1 LFFGLI
7 FAINKLNL
15 KKNFNDM
22 KNIFISTTLFFY
34 CISSVFA
41 QDNHLKLLVNID
53 HRSGDLL
60 TINTS
65 RKNPKN
71 IKINSDGFFNDTL
84 SVKPGIYQMFDG
96 AKFVEMFLKNGY
108 DLTVT
113 YDTEQIDK
121 TLVFSGTGEEENKYI
136 INSRLRE
143 KDLDFDK
150 LLKMK
155 LIEFKAALEKKKED
169 DIKRLEDSKLDSVFI
184 NCQKSNIEK
193 NISEILKYYYKVNDL
208 EKPIEV
214 ENPQFEYEDNNGK
227 FINLKSFKGK
237 FVYIQIW
244 SIKSSLAKAEAPYL
258 REIIRKY
265 SNQGFAFVNISL
277 DPETE
282 YDNWKA
288 YIDENE
294 LTGTQLIA
302 DLGWK
307 SMFLVDFQVTSIPRY
322 ILLDADGKILQPNAP
337 RPSNP
342 RLREGFEQLI
352 NEGVKEND

>member
-1 LFFGLI
+1 
-7 FAINKLNL
+7 
-15 KKNFNDM
+15 M
-22 KNIFISTTLFFY
+22 KNILIIIALFFY
-34 CISSVFA
+34 SMNNLLA
-41 QDNHLKLLVNID
+41 QDENLKLLVNID
-53 HRSGDLL
+53 HRSGDVL

-65 RKNPKN
+65 RKNPKT

-96 AKFVEMFLKNGY
+96 SKYVEMFLKNGY

-113 YDTEQIDK
+113 YDTEQMDK
-121 TLVFSGTGEEENKYI
+121 TLVFSGTGEAENKYMVG
-136 INSRLRE
+136 SRLRE
-143 KDLDFDK
+143 KDLDFSK

-155 LIEFKAALEKKKED
+155 LIEFKTALDKKKEE
-169 DIKRLEDSKLDSVFI
+169 DIKRLESSKLDTVFI
-184 NCQKSNIEK
+184 NCEKSNIER

-208 EKPIEV
+208 EKPIIV

-227 FINLKSFKGK
+227 YINLKSFKGK

-277 DPETE
+277 DPESE

-288 YIDENE
+288 YIEENE
-294 LTGTQLIA
+294 LTGIQLIA

-307 SMFLVDFQVTSIPRY
+307 SRFLVDFEVNSIPRY
-322 ILLDADGKILQPNAP
+322 ILLDADGKIMQPNAP

-352 NEGVKEND
+352 NEGVKEDD

>member
-1 LFFGLI
+1 
-7 FAINKLNL
+7 
-15 KKNFNDM
+15 M
-22 KNIFISTTLFFY
+22 RNIFFIPALLFY
-34 CISSVFA
+34 CINTTFA
-41 QDNHLKLLVNID
+41 QDNNLKLLVNID

-60 TINTS
+60 TLNTD
-65 RKNPKN
+65 RKNPKK

-96 AKFVEMFLKNGY
+96 AKYVELFLKNGY
-108 DLTVT
+108 DLTIT
-113 YDTEQIDK
+113 YNNEQIDK
-121 TLVFSGTGEEENKYI
+121 TFVVTGTGEEENKYI
-136 INSRLRE
+136 VNSRIRE

-155 LIEFKAALEKKKED
+155 LIEFKEALDKKRDE
-169 DIKRLEDSKLDSVFI
+169 DIKRLEDSKLDTVFI
-184 NCQKSNIEK
+184 NCQKGNIEK
-193 NISEILKYYYKVNDL
+193 NISEIKKYYYKVNNL

-214 ENPQFEYEDNNGK
+214 ENPAFEYEDNYGK

-244 SIKSSLAKAEAPYL
+244 SIKSNLAKAEAPYL

-265 SNQGFAFVNISL
+265 SNQGFEFVNISL

-288 YIDENE
+288 YIDDNE

-307 SMFLVDFQVTSIPRY
+307 SRFLVDFQVNSIPRY
-322 ILLDADGKILQPNAP
+322 ILLDADGKIMQPDAP

-352 NEGVKEND
+352 NEGVKEED